1 MFCCVW
7 FDQEDTTL
15 FITGVSG
22 IGMDSCFNTYPGSS
36 KAGEDWKDPGTC
48 ETTGAVK
55 YKIQI
60 IRKYCT
66 YNVSEKKVW

>member
-1 MFCCVW
+1 MFGCMW

-15 FITGVSG
+15 FVIGVSA
-22 IGMDSCFNTYPGSS
+22 IGMDSCFTVYTGSS

-48 ETTGAVK
+48 ESIGAVK

-60 IRKYCT
+60 IRKNCT
-66 YNVSEKKVW
+66 YNVSE